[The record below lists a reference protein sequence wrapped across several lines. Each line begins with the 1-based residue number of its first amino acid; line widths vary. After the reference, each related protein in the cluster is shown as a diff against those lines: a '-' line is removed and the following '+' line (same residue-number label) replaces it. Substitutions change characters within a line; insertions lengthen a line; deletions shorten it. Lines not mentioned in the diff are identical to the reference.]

1 MMFTRTNIGCGCL
14 RVYLVLVFNTPA
26 IKVNTEERISDL
38 GGMEPWIL
46 VTPVQKFDAKKNS
59 INYIGEANTNC
70 TSYVWGIKKNQ
81 SHA

>member
-46 VTPVQKFDAKKNS
+46 VTPVQKFDAKKTRLT
-59 INYIGEANTNC
+59 ILERRTPIVPRMCGEF
-70 TSYVWGIKKNQ
+70 
-81 SHA
+81 